1 MKYKITDLM
10 DLYEDPKCPFDP
22 SVDQGQKIETQKET
36 IEVKQTKHR
45 FGWKEGLSLAAALA
59 IVVLGGFGVKR
70 FMDRRAVPP
79 VESSFSPGMAE
90 SSSSPKIS
98 EPEFTAPDPNVVKP
112 LLNPLLTAFAQQY
125 ISDSDQ
131 NLAGEY
137 ELACFAHLYAKLN
150 DREAI
155 RYQTEGDDP
164 YETLSLE
171 QVNETLTRLLGKTVS
186 PEEGTDYTL
195 QRGDNYAIH
204 EQYHDGTFWWPA
216 ADGDPHDAFAIGYIL
231 DNQPYDREGRIVLSV
246 AFTVYEPTDFDTDI
260 APLLLLTPEEAQA
273 KAESGALRFVSDGQ
287 AWVEYVEDHL
297 QMVQYELIDADPD
310 TPHTDPTGFDSVPD
324 QDWIQMNVQLTEAA
338 RTGFPEID
346 AAGSFASTDDW
357 DVSRFALATA
367 LIDRSSDTYE
377 VAFEAY
383 RADTVRWPEFLTR
396 EPAYIEDVGELI
408 EEGMVS
414 VIGCGTASFEQR
426 SDGICITGLQYT
438 ALDGDQET
446 NPDADPL
453 LAELKELFETP
464 SGWYSR
470 CLSSR
475 FAEPADVNLFELF
488 YDGCGTEHSY
498 DDPLTKEE
506 LTALFDADSLDEN
519 GNFLGPCIDR
529 LTSADMNKVL
539 TQYFGLTLEQ
549 TRGYGLG
556 MFQYLPETGYYY
568 HTHGDTNIITVKV
581 TAARRL
587 DDGTVLLTYP
597 GEEYRVQP
605 SPSVLPLW
613 TAALQPLADG
623 GYQILSN
630 LPGEWTTAADAGS
643 LISLYKGF
651 NGTAEIVDADGTRL
665 NLELTL
671 GIGGSVS
678 YEESDPSG
686 NVIYRESGGWWLP
699 DDQTLGV
706 EHRRIEGYGYWAGE
720 NVVSYYHCE
729 IRDGQLILTQQSEI
743 GLHNDK
749 AGTELR
755 FQINKE

>member
-45 FGWKEGLSLAAALA
+45 FGWKEGLSLAAALG

-70 FMDRRAVPP
+70 LMDRRAVPP

-90 SSSSPKIS
+90 SSSSPEIS

-310 TPHTDPTGFDSVPD
+310 TPHTDPTGFDSVPNE
-324 QDWIQMNVQLTEAA
+324 DWIQMNVQLTEAA

-383 RADTVRWPEFLTR
+383 RADTARWPEFLTR

-464 SGWYSR
+464 GTWYNMSLN
-470 CLSSR
+470 CR
-475 FAEPADVNLFELF
+475 FVDPEDVDLFCFF
-488 YDGCGTEHSY
+488 YDGIPGQMTSEEELRALY
-498 DDPLTKEE
+498 GDDP
-506 LTALFDADSLDEN
+506 DQYS
-519 GNFLGPCIDR
+519 GPPIDR
-529 LTSADMNKVL
+529 LPREEMNKILV
-539 TQYFGLTLEQ
+539 QYFGVTLEQ
-549 TRGYGLG
+549 TTEWTLQGLP
-556 MFQYLPETGYYY
+556 YLPETDCYYNV
-568 HTHGDTNIITVKV
+568 HGDTHATFPKLREALRN
-581 TAARRL
+581 A
-587 DDGTVLLTYP
+587 DGTVLFTYDP
-597 GEEYRVQP
+597 CEEYI
-605 SPSVLPLW
+605 SPPPKLFPLW
-613 TAALQPLADG
+613 TVALRPMEDG
-623 GYQILSN
+623 GYQIISN
-630 LPGEWTTAADAGS
+630 LPGEWTTAESTGELAA
-643 LISLYKGF
+643 LYKYRSDESIQ
-651 NGTAEIVDADGTRL
+651 AETTEPDGTRFL
-665 NLELTL
+665 RELTL
-671 GIGGSVS
+671 GGNGYFHYQEGDPDSGFSWWENGSWWIVNDHILGIEHRS
-678 YEESDPSG
+678 VEESG
-686 NVIYRESGGWWLP
+686 KWI
-699 DDQTLGV
+699 
-706 EHRRIEGYGYWAGE
+706 GE
-720 NVVSYYHCE
+720 EVVSYYHCE

-755 FQINKE
+755 FQISKE